1 MPVAFDR
8 TGMPPTAVAVAVGV
22 LLAVALLGPAFD
34 RRSVAIVAAAA
45 AFPDADA
52 LFVLISPGGPNAVF
66 HSLFVPI
73 AAVAALYYDTRLRDA
88 SWLAGNYGWYGVRIA
103 WVTVA
108 AYALAGIGLDLFS
121 TDGVALLYP
130 LSDRYYAI
138 IGGFLLSTQEGII
151 QTYVTWDNGWFA
163 VFSPGTVDTHVVE
176 SPLSATEDGRRV
188 RIVETGWQAVIVL
201 TALASLPA
209 KRLVEAADRR
219 SGGGE

>member
-1 MPVAFDR
+1 
-8 TGMPPTAVAVAVGV
+8 MPPTAVAVAVGV

-45 AFPDADA
+45 AFPDVDA
-52 LFVLISPGGPNAVF
+52 LFVLVGPGGPNAVF
-66 HSLFVPI
+66 HSLFIPVV
-73 AAVAALYYDTRLRDA
+73 AVAALYYDTRSRET
-88 SWLAGNYGWYGVRIA
+88 SWLASNYRWYGVRVA

-108 AYALAGIGLDLFS
+108 AYAVAGIGLDLFS

-138 IGGFLLSTQEGII
+138 IGGFLLSTHEGVI
-151 QTYVTWDNGWFA
+151 QTYVTWDNGWFEVA
-163 VFSPGTVDTHVVE
+163 SPGTVDQNVVE
-176 SPLSATEDGRRV
+176 SPLSPAANGHRV

-209 KRLVEAADRR
+209 KRLVEAADRD
-219 SGGGE
+219 GGDE